1 MIQKISNNEYLKRLN
16 NMTAVEKEEYLN
28 RVGEWLSTQAPLLVA
43 KMEEPSARF
52 QNIMQCSD
60 AWNDD
65 ICKAWTEGARLL
77 TAYAATGETW
87 LPDMLYTK
95 AARRC
100 IKRMVEVLET
110 AVAPLLVVNKV
121 AEVDTG
127 KETITEEQRQRIL
140 QKYGEAKEELAAGTV
155 AGPQG
160 VSNGDIAGGDKDGE
174 AKVNDNLNVNDNKP
188 ETRNQKPETKMVP
201 VRPKHIDQYVHLLP
215 QKTQERAAK
224 VQGLLREL
232 DAARENERKLME
244 ANAHPDTIAQWAR
257 MATNIDNKLKSIFQ
271 ELDEEWDKLARSG
284 RVVVDD
290 LGIAHLTDEVSADSV
305 EAKLRKTGR
314 PPMTEEQKAQ
324 KAAEREE
331 KKKAEQAHKAALIRK
346 WLIDKRNAKSDEQV
360 KKWEQKYK
368 EMVKLGGEEAVTDKV
383 REAAEYYGIE
393 LR

>member
-1 MIQKISNNEYLKRLN
+1 MIQKISNNDYLKRLN

-28 RVGEWLSTQAPLLVA
+28 RVGEWLNTQAPLLVA

-100 IKRMVEVLET
+100 IRRMV
-110 AVAPLLVVNKV
+110 
-121 AEVDTG
+121 D
-127 KETITEEQRQRIL
+127 IL
-140 QKYGEAKEELAAGTV
+140 QAAEPVSSDRFQGPSNPADKTSGNSGN
-155 AGPQG
+155 ADGNGNGPQG
-160 VSNGDIAGGDKDGE
+160 VSNGDIAGGDKDRE
-174 AKVNDNLNVNDNKP
+174 ENPL
-188 ETRNQKPETKMVP
+188 TKSTGTVALVP

-232 DAARENERKLME
+232 DAARENERKLMD

-290 LGIAHLTDEVSADSV
+290 LGIAHLTGTPPQSSQREGTGDTEN
-305 EAKLRKTGR
+305 LQPRKTGR

-368 EMVKLGGEEAVTDKV
+368 EMIKLGGEEAVTDKV

-393 LR
+393 LG

>member
-1 MIQKISNNEYLKRLN
+1 MIQKIRNDEYLKRLN

-100 IKRMVEVLET
+100 IRK
-110 AVAPLLVVNKV
+110 VV
-121 AEVDTG
+121 D
-127 KETITEEQRQRIL
+127 IL
-140 QKYGEAKEELAAGTV
+140 QAAEPVSSDRFQVSGFKFQVSGKPDGKGGE
-155 AGPQG
+155 PQDA
-160 VSNGDIAGGDKDGE
+160 SNGNIAGGDKYDNE
-174 AKVNDNLNVNDNKP
+174 NDNENKKAG
-188 ETRNQKPETKMVP
+188 TAALVP

-224 VQGLLREL
+224 VQELHREL

-257 MATNIDNKLKSIFQ
+257 MTTNIDNKLKSIFQ

-284 RVVVDD
+284 RVVVDN
-290 LGIAHLTDEVSADSV
+290 LGIAHVVGEVSGENSS
-305 EAKLRKTGR
+305 ETQPKRTGR

-346 WLIDKRNAKSDEQV
+346 WLIDKRNAKSDEQT
-360 KKWEQKYK
+360 KKWKEKYK

-383 REAAEYYGIE
+383 REAAEYYGVE
-393 LR
+393 MN